1 MKIYYYINY
10 RLFNRVVNSE
20 VSATY
25 VNSIQITQYLVVVNL
40 VYSVLIE
47 IYL

>member
-10 RLFNRVVNSE
+10 RLFNSLVNSE

-25 VNSIQITQYLVVVNL
+25 VNFIYNTQYLL
-40 VYSVLIE
+40 VLVLVPFID
-47 IYL
+47 